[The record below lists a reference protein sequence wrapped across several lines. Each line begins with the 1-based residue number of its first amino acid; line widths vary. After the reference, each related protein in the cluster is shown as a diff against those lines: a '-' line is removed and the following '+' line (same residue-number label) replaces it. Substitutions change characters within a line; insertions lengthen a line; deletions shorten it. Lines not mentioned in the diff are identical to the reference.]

1 MPDPHVTDEELANL
15 TRAYLTRR
23 RGQPAPRNLESD
35 AVSFAFAHRRTK
47 RLGVVLGA
55 AALVAA
61 SALTAGVVLAFHHAS
76 QSPATSNA
84 ATQARVRIVRFPGTL
99 ALPPLDRTI
108 HSATIVRALAADVES
123 LPRYPLDERCPA
135 DFGTYYF
142 LTFTFLGSSP
152 LSAKIEAEGC
162 EVVQVPG
169 KPVQWAARSPQL
181 WADLTRALGFDPRN
195 LPPPQS
201 DAGTVAG
208 GIQQLCSPNASTPPG
223 SLRFLA
229 GTIDVFAG
237 SSYGLNAPVYETQT
251 LTAGWQFRLTLPP
264 GNFVIMALDPAS
276 YNIGPY
282 VKVTVTPR
290 HTTTANI
297 PFPTACR

>member
-1 MPDPHVTDEELANL
+1 MSPTKNSPTSRGLPHPTAR
-15 TRAYLTRR
+15 TARASQPRIRR
-23 RGQPAPRNLESD
+23 REFRIRTPEDEALGRRPGRSRACRCERVDCGRRAGVPPCITVTGDLQRSD
-35 AVSFAFAHRRTK
+35 ASTCSYRPLSRNART
-47 RLGVVLGA
+47 
-55 AALVAA
+55 
-61 SALTAGVVLAFHHAS
+61 
-76 QSPATSNA
+76 PA
-84 ATQARVRIVRFPGTL
+84 
-99 ALPPLDRTI
+99 LDRTI

-208 GIQQLCSPNASTPPG
+208 GIQQLCSTERIHASG
-223 SLRFLA
+223 
-229 GTIDVFAG
+229 FA
-237 SSYGLNAPVYETQT
+237 
-251 LTAGWQFRLTLPP
+251 
-264 GNFVIMALDPAS
+264 
-276 YNIGPY
+276 
-282 VKVTVTPR
+282 
-290 HTTTANI
+290 
-297 PFPTACR
+297 PFPRWNHRRLRWQLVRSERAGV